1 MKRIEAILK
10 ANNDDNKRKGV
21 RVNRYNREKILVD
34 HNVEET
40 IEQTLELG
48 MRCSNQSDQKVSI
61 TS

>member
-48 MRCSNQSDQKVSI
+48 MRCSSQSDQKVSI